1 MVARARK
8 PILAS
13 TYRTKKMKHWPNKI
27 PWVEGYHIHYACPLR
42 DGEVPA
48 GDIGRK
54 DNDCEVCRTRKPQE
68 IDDEKE

>member
-1 MVARARK
+1 
-8 PILAS
+8 
-13 TYRTKKMKHWPNKI
+13 MKHWPNKI